1 MVTYETSRKTELDRA
16 LKSFF
21 GSRPS
26 KLFNPITVLA
36 SPAWRGVEGDI
47 WCAESENSSF
57 IFKHYHEDTYFYV
70 DKSAAIL
77 AAKEGGSLKV
87 APVVAMSWLESGI
100 VVFESLKNNKNPKN
114 NYGCYLLGTNKNIK
128 FLRRRDSNT

>member
-1 MVTYETSRKTELDRA
+1 MVSFETSRKTELDSA

-47 WCAESENSSF
+47 WCAENDKSTF

-87 APVVAMSWLESGI
+87 APEVAMSWLESGI
-100 VVFESLKNNKNPKN
+100 VVFESLK
-114 NYGCYLLGTNKNIK
+114 GLGIT
-128 FLRRRDSNT
+128 SY